1 LATVRTPRNYGS
13 EVLALA
19 LVAVSIGLDNFGAAM
34 VIGVSGVD
42 RRLRLRIAVIFGVFE
57 AAMPLL
63 GLLVGHALVHDL
75 GDSTKLVA
83 GTVLCLVG
91 AYTVVSELLGSH
103 RTSKPI
109 PPTTKRLIVLGA
121 ALSIDNVA
129 IGFAL
134 GAYHVNVLVAAVVIA
149 LVSVALTLVGLG
161 LGSRLGERLGQRSEL
176 VGGVVLFSVGVA
188 VATGLL

>member
-1 LATVRTPRNYGS
+1 
-13 EVLALA
+13 VLALA

-63 GLLVGHALVHDL
+63 GLLVGRAPVHDL

-91 AYTVVSELLGSH
+91 AYTVVSELLGSQ
-103 RTSKPI
+103 RTSEPT
-109 PPTTKRLIVLGA
+109 PPSTKRLVVLGA

-134 GAYHVNVLVAAVVIA
+134 GTYHVNVLVAAVVIA
-149 LVSVALTLVGLG
+149 LVTVALTLVGLG
-161 LGSRLGERLGQRSEL
+161 LGSRLGQRIGQRSEL
-176 VGGVVLFSVGVA
+176 VGGAMLFSIGVA